1 MLNEQTWILNRAKLT
16 PKKSALIDIQ
26 TKRTWTYEE
35 LASNILNCYKS
46 FHSYGLKKGDR
57 VAVLAENSIDLF
69 PLLFACNLG
78 GYIYVPLNF
87 RLSEEELRHILL
99 DSTPTVL
106 LTDKTYQE
114 VGDRIFLGNK
124 FIISE
129 LIKRNVESIS
139 LLEPANCDTQDPW
152 LMIYT
157 GGTTGKPKGVV
168 LSLDAVN
175 WNAINT
181 ILSWGL
187 EEGDCT
193 LNYMPLFHT
202 GGINALSIPI
212 LMVGGTVVIGNKFNP
227 EEAIRA
233 LDDYQTTISLFV
245 PTMYQAMIETEY
257 FNQSNFPSVKL
268 FLSGGAPCPKTIYQH
283 FLKKGLKFKEGYGL
297 TEAGPN
303 NFYIPPENSAIKH
316 GSVGKSMMFNS
327 IKIVNKNGEI
337 CEPNEVGELFVTGKH
352 MFSYYWNNPEETNK
366 TIIDGW
372 LKTGDLAKM
381 DEDGDVYI
389 VGRSKDMIITGGE
402 NVYPQEVEQC
412 IITHPNIKEVAVVG
426 LKDPKWGEVVTAVV
440 VSDQS
445 SETLCDEI
453 KSYCRKQLGAYKVP
467 KRVFFTNELPKTHV
481 GKIDKKKLVEIYEQ

>member
-16 PKKSALIDIQ
+16 PNKVALIDIQ
-26 TKRTWTYEE
+26 TRRTWTYEE
-35 LASNILNCYKS
+35 LASTILNCYQS
-46 FHSYGLKKGDR
+46 FHSFGLKKGDR

-69 PLLFACNLG
+69 PLLFACGLG

-99 DSTPTVL
+99 DSTPTLL
-106 LTDKTYQE
+106 LTDNIYQE
-114 VGDRIFLGNK
+114 VGERIFTGK
-124 FIISE
+124 TVVIKE
-129 LIKRNVESIS
+129 LIENQSDQTS
-139 LLEPANCDTQDPW
+139 FLEPAACSTEEAW

-168 LSLDAVN
+168 LSFDAVN

-181 ILSWGL
+181 VLSWGL
-187 EEGDCT
+187 DEGDCT

-233 LDDYQTTISLFV
+233 IDAYRTTISLFV

-257 FNQSNFPSVKL
+257 FNESSFPSVKL
-268 FLSGGAPCPKTIYQH
+268 FLSGGAPCPKTIYHH

-303 NFYIPPENSAIKH
+303 NFYISPEQSAIKL
-316 GSVGKSMMFNS
+316 GSVGRSMMFNS
-327 IKIVNKNGEI
+327 IKIVDKNGNS
-337 CEPNEVGELFVTGKH
+337 CGPNEVGELYVTGKH

-366 TIIDGW
+366 TIVNGW

-426 LKDPKWGEVVTAVV
+426 LKDPKWGEVVTAVI

-445 SETLCDEI
+445 SDTFCEEI
-453 KSYCRKQLGAYKVP
+453 KLFCRKLLGAYKVP
-467 KRVFFTNELPKTHV
+467 KKVFFISELPKTHV
-481 GKIDKKKLVEIYEQ
+481 GKIDKKKLVELFEN